1 MGYNSIDF
9 DMSFTKPPADKCA
22 AIKKE
27 IADDAASHKATKC
40 EIVED
45 GERWNLHIEWNT
57 KDVRPATEYAK
68 KIQDLTGQPIPLIPK
83 QMTH

>member
-22 AIKKE
+22 AIRKE
-27 IADDAASHKATKC
+27 IADGAAAHKASKC

-45 GERWNLHIEWNT
+45 GERWNLHIEWNP

-68 KIQDLTGQPIPLIPK
+68 KMNDIVGGGMELIPK